1 MRPRLAIFWTANLL
15 GVLATA
21 PAFAQYP
28 GSYPS
33 QQITPITVDEPRAL
47 PSRGMLEARPL
58 NQNGYAAQPPASHQP
73 ASPQPAVRQPPLN
86 VRLISSEQ
94 AVAVADEKPP
104 LRLSPRR
111 DSSRHGLDRPAAP
124 TGTNAIVT
132 VVGSLTAVLGVFL
145 IVVWC
150 SKKFAPPGAGLL
162 PKEAVELLGRAPLT
176 ARQQMQL
183 VRVGHKLVLVSMSPT
198 GIEPLT
204 EITDPTEVEHLLA
217 LCRRGK
223 SSSSTAVFLQT
234 LSELS
239 NEPAPRGFVGSTPT
253 PSRGGR

>member
-1 MRPRLAIFWTANLL
+1 MRPRLAIFWAAN
-15 GVLATA
+15 VLCALTTSLTLAQHPGQLPATQ
-21 PAFAQYP
+21 F
-28 GSYPS
+28 
-33 QQITPITVDEPRAL
+33 TPLTIDEPRAF
-47 PSRGMLEARPL
+47 PPRAALEAQPL
-58 NQNGYAAQPPASHQP
+58 KPSAYAPEPPVNAQPAQ
-73 ASPQPAVRQPPLN
+73 RQPPLN
-86 VRLISSEQ
+86 VRLISGEQ
-94 AVAVADEKPP
+94 AVRASDDKPP
-104 LRLSPRR
+104 LRLAPRG

-124 TGTNAIVT
+124 TPTNAVVT
-132 VVGSLTAVLGVFL
+132 VAASLTAVLGVFL
-145 IVVWC
+145 VVVWC

-183 VRVGHKLVLVSMSPT
+183 VRVGHKLVLVSISPT

-204 EITDPTEVEHLLA
+204 EITDATEVEHLLS

-223 SSSSTAVFLQT
+223 PSSSTAVFLQT

-239 NEPAPRGFVGSTPT
+239 NEPAPRGFVGPTPA